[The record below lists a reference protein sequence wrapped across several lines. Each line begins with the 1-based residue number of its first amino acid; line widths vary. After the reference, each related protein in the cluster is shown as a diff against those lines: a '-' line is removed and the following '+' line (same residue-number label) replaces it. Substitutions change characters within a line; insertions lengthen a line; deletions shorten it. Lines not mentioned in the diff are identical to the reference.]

1 MKVATEV
8 GILWANKTGSYNH
21 NEIVV
26 PVDLDAEVD
35 ENIELGFV
43 EGALTTN
50 HSEIVV
56 SADLDSQADKSTETG
71 AAEAG
76 LHPRWGW
83 SNHNEIVIAG

>member
-1 MKVATEV
+1 MKVVAEV
-8 GILWANKTGSYNH
+8 GILWASRTGSYNH

-35 ENIELGFV
+35 ESVESDFV
-43 EGALTTN
+43 VGILSSN
-50 HSEIVV
+50 HNEIAAPV
-56 SADLDSQADKSTETG
+56 DLTETG

-76 LHPRWGW
+76 LYPRFGW